1 MWPAV
6 RYTYMTVY
14 EADVPGVGRKFE
26 IELEDGGR
34 AIAMLHHDG
43 RRELFYR
50 PDPDADSEELLDLT
64 AREANQLGTILA
76 GGYFESVDTTEL
88 SVPLGDAIIEWTT
101 VPEESAVADGT
112 LGECNV
118 RGQTGASVIAIQRG
132 EETIANPGPDVDLR
146 PGDILVTLGTRE
158 EQAAV
163 ADLVS
168 D

>member
-1 MWPAV
+1 
-6 RYTYMTVY
+6 MTVY

-26 IELEDGGR
+26 LELESGGR

-50 PDPDADSEELLDLT
+50 PTPDADSEELLDLT
-64 AREANQLGTILA
+64 AREGNQLGTILA
-76 GGYFESVDTTEL
+76 GGYFESVDTDEL
-88 SVPLGDAIIEWTT
+88 SVPLGDAIIEWATIREDS
-101 VPEESAVADGT
+101 PVAGST
-112 LGECNV
+112 LADCNV

-132 EETIANPGPDVDLR
+132 DETIANPAPEEPLR
-146 PGDILVTLGTRE
+146 AGDILVTLGTRE

-163 ADLVS
+163 TDLVS

>member
-1 MWPAV
+1 
-6 RYTYMTVY
+6 MTVY

-26 IELEDGGR
+26 LELDGGAR
-34 AIAMLHHDG
+34 AIVMLHHDG

-50 PDPDADSEELLDLT
+50 ADPDADSRELLDLT

-76 GGYFESVDTTEL
+76 GGYFESVDTSEL

-101 VPEESAVADGT
+101 VPESSPVADGT
-112 LGECNV
+112 LGGSNI
-118 RGQTGASVIAIQRG
+118 RGETGVSVIAIQRG
-132 EETIANPGPDVDLR
+132 DETIANPSPDERLHE
-146 PGDILVTLGTRE
+146 GDILVTIGTRE

-163 ADLVS
+163 ADLVA